1 MKNNNKITESS
12 NIVSKDIDIKS
23 ISDIISIFN
32 AEDLKIIKSIKES
45 SPDIEEIIKYVVNC
59 LENDGR
65 LFYVGA
71 GTSGRLGIMDAAE
84 CRPTFGVNKNI
95 VQGIIAGGDIAAFES
110 IEGAE
115 DKTDKVL
122 EIINTKM
129 IGPHDIVIG
138 ISCSGTAKFVL
149 DFLRQSKSKGS
160 RTSLITFN
168 DINEIK
174 YIDKILRINVGS
186 EIITGSTRM
195 KSGTATKM
203 VLNMIT
209 TISMIKLN
217 KTYGNHMVDL
227 KVMNEKLFNRAINII
242 SSLTGL
248 DIEHSKRILLK
259 SNKSVKNAIIMHE
272 LKVNFVKSEKLLK
285 KYNGSLRDVLD
296 EEKK

>member
-12 NIVSKDIDIKS
+12 NIISKDIDTKS

-32 AEDLKIIKSIKES
+32 DEDLKIIESIKKS
-45 SPDIEEIIKYVVNC
+45 STDIEQIIKYVVNS
-59 LENDGR
+59 LQNDGR

-84 CRPTFGVNKNI
+84 CRPTFGVDKNI

-110 IEGAE
+110 VEGAE
-115 DKTDKVL
+115 DKIDKVL
-122 EIINTKM
+122 EIINDKM
-129 IGPHDIVIG
+129 IGPYDVVIG
-138 ISCSGTAKFVL
+138 ISCSGTARFVL
-149 DFLRQSKSKGS
+149 EFLKESKSKGS
-160 RTSLITFN
+160 ITSLITFN
-168 DINEIK
+168 DIDEIK

-203 VLNMIT
+203 VLNMISS
-209 TISMIKLN
+209 ISMIKLN

-227 KVMNEKLFNRAINII
+227 KVMNEKLLNRAINII

-248 DIEHSKRILLK
+248 DIDNSKKLLLK
-259 SNKSVKNAIIMHE
+259 SDKSIKNAVIIHK
-272 LKVNFVKSEKLLK
+272 LKLNFEESEKLLK
-285 KYNGSLRDVLD
+285 KYNGSLRDALN
-296 EEKK
+296 EEK

>member
-12 NIVSKDIDIKS
+12 NIISKDIDTKS

-32 AEDLKIIKSIKES
+32 DEDLKIIESIKKS
-45 SPDIEEIIKYVVNC
+45 STDIEQIIKYVVNS
-59 LENDGR
+59 LQNDGR

-84 CRPTFGVNKNI
+84 CRPTFGVDKNI

-110 IEGAE
+110 VEGAE
-115 DKTDKVL
+115 DKIDKVL
-122 EIINTKM
+122 EIINDKM
-129 IGPHDIVIG
+129 IGPYDVVIG
-138 ISCSGTAKFVL
+138 ISCSGTARFVL
-149 DFLRQSKSKGS
+149 EFLKESKSKGS
-160 RTSLITFN
+160 ITSLITFN
-168 DINEIK
+168 DIDEIK

-203 VLNMIT
+203 VLNMISS
-209 TISMIKLN
+209 ISMIKLN

-227 KVMNEKLFNRAINII
+227 KVMNEKLLNRAINII

-248 DIEHSKRILLK
+248 DIDNSKKLLLK
-259 SNKSVKNAIIMHE
+259 SDKSIKNAIIIHK
-272 LKVNFVKSEKLLK
+272 LKLNFEESEKLLK
-285 KYNGSLRDVLD
+285 KYNGSLRDALN
-296 EEKK
+296 EEK

>member
-12 NIVSKDIDIKS
+12 NIISKDIDTKS

-32 AEDLKIIKSIKES
+32 DEDLKIIESIKKS
-45 SPDIEEIIKYVVNC
+45 STDIEQIIKYVVNS
-59 LENDGR
+59 LQNDGR

-84 CRPTFGVNKNI
+84 CRPTFGVDKNI

-110 IEGAE
+110 VEGAE
-115 DKTDKVL
+115 DKIDKVL
-122 EIINTKM
+122 EIINDKM
-129 IGPHDIVIG
+129 IGPYDVVIG
-138 ISCSGTAKFVL
+138 ISCSGTARFVL
-149 DFLRQSKSKGS
+149 EFLKESKSKGS
-160 RTSLITFN
+160 ITSLITFN
-168 DINEIK
+168 DIDEIK

-203 VLNMIT
+203 VLNMISS
-209 TISMIKLN
+209 ISMIKLN

-227 KVMNEKLFNRAINII
+227 KIMNEKLLNRAINII

-248 DIEHSKRILLK
+248 DIDNSKKLLLK
-259 SNKSVKNAIIMHE
+259 SDKSIKNAIIIHK
-272 LKVNFVKSEKLLK
+272 LKLNFEESEKLLK
-285 KYNGSLRDVLD
+285 KYNGSLRDALN
-296 EEKK
+296 EEK